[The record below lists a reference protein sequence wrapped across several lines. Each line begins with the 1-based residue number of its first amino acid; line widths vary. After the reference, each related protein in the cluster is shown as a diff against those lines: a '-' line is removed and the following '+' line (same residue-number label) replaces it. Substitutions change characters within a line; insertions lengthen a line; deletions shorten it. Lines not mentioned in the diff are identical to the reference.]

1 MTLLNVIILTNQEE
15 LNLPHALRSLDGL
28 DCEVFVVD
36 SGSTDRTVEIAQAFG
51 ARVVEHVFESQARQ
65 LNWAL
70 DMLPLSARWTLRLD
84 ADERLTDELAAEIN
98 RVLKDAPA
106 ETAGYLIKRRVYFW
120 GRWIRFGGYYPTWLL
135 RLWRTG
141 MARSEDVWMDEHMVV
156 SGGSIGRL
164 QHDFIDENHRG
175 LTFWIDK
182 HNRYSDR
189 EIMAIE
195 ASKAAGTPRNVGD
208 AVARRRFLKH
218 ALYGKSPLFA
228 RAIAY
233 GLFRYFI
240 LLGFLDGRAGFVF
253 HFLQGFWYRFV
264 IDAKLYERQ
273 IKTAAPANQPGTED
287 GTHKQSLSAS
297 Q

>member
-1 MTLLNVIILTNQEE
+1 MPLVDVIILTHQEE
-15 LNLPHALRSLDGL
+15 LNLPHALRSLAGL

-36 SGSTDRTVEIAQAFG
+36 SGSTDRTVQIAEAFG
-51 ARVVEHVFESQARQ
+51 ARVLTHPFESQARQ

-70 DMLPLSARWTLRLD
+70 DTLPLTASWTLRLD
-84 ADERLTDELAAEIN
+84 ADERLTGDLADEVGRMLSI
-98 RVLKDAPA
+98 APA
-106 ETAGYLIKRRVYFW
+106 DVAGYLIKRRVYFW

-141 MARSEDVWMDEHMVV
+141 MARSEDSWMDEHMIVT
-156 SGGSIGRL
+156 GGSIGRL
-164 QHDFIDENHRG
+164 QHDFIDENHKG

-189 EIMAIE
+189 EIMAID
-195 ASKAAGTPRNVGD
+195 ASSEQGTRQHVGD

-218 ALYGKSPLFA
+218 AIYGRSPLFL

-233 GLFRYFI
+233 GFMRYFI

-253 HFLQGFWYRFV
+253 HFLQGFWYRLV
-264 IDAKLYERQ
+264 IDAKIYERRLDRS
-273 IKTAAPANQPGTED
+273 AP
-287 GTHKQSLSAS
+287 THVEPDAGSKKVSAS
-297 Q
+297 DSL